1 MPLQVSK
8 PPVAAEKAVRSMLA
22 RIVATDPGYVTGL
35 GSASSDSVAISTPHR
50 IAVLGLDRIHAGMS
64 LRSAAQKRGW
74 RFFVHNGDKVVAT
87 VNSSVSG
94 KGKHGFSNITYGPF
108 VAAMER
114 AIRRAELLEPVRKGR
129 FELLLLQVPAIHLL
143 ALWLR
148 NLKNHA
154 DLIMP
159 ISPAPKGL
167 RAYQAVATADFV
179 VALSALKLEKRQE
192 HAEARRAGML

>member
-8 PPVAAEKAVRSMLA
+8 PPVAAEKAVRSMLG
-22 RIVATDPGYVTGL
+22 RIVATDSDYVPAL
-35 GSASSDSVAISTPHR
+35 RSASRDSLATSTPHR

-64 LRSAAQKRGW
+64 LRSAVQKKGW

-87 VNSSVSG
+87 VNSSLNG

-108 VAAMER
+108 VAGTER

-129 FELLLLQVPAIHLL
+129 FEPLLLQVPAIHLV

-148 NLKNHA
+148 NLKDHA

-167 RAYQAVATADFV
+167 RAYRALATADFV
-179 VALSALKLEKRQE
+179 VALAALKSQKRQE